1 MMMNGSVQ
9 NQYVQ
14 DAMPDFEVIKS
25 FMEDDGRG
33 QLQDPDIAN
42 IREIHPRGEERD
54 PAFRKRFARGP
65 FNHQWPRH
73 MNLDETYR
81 TPSLFTWR
89 C

>member
-1 MMMNGSVQ
+1 MMNESVQ
-9 NQYVQ
+9 HGYVQ
-14 DAMPDFEVIKS
+14 NAMSDFEVMKS

-33 QLQDPDIAN
+33 QLQDREIAN
-42 IREIHPRGEERD
+42 IREIHPRVEERD
-54 PAFRKRFARGP
+54 PALRKRILRGRLGRR
-65 FNHQWPRH
+65 WLRH